1 MNVKVKST
9 GKILDVYAYERGEK
23 FQILTYI
30 DYRTNTIYKSEDL
43 DLLSDEEVEN
53 LLTEQK
59 AEADYQER
67 STTAG
72 DRANQLAWAFIIL
85 LCAMLIGGSKYAE
98 PYVMA
103 AGGICY
109 MLLSAFQGLR
119 TARHSADTFWI
130 IKNRIKRDGLLI
142 DDYPQWVGGGAW
154 VFYYLKMAVITATA
168 TYAFWHFIVLI

>member
-43 DLLSDEEVEN
+43 DLLSNEEVEN
-53 LLTEQK
+53 LLTGQK

-72 DRANQLAWAFIIL
+72 DCANQLAWAFIIL

-109 MLLSAFQGLR
+109 MLLSALQALWQ
-119 TARHSADTFWI
+119 AVTFWI